1 MNNKWWKTG
10 WGLLNDAVWKFSSDI
25 HEVING
31 YAPVVFIITGEN
43 KKHPNPKNYNVKMYV
58 SITNP
63 RNKLSL
69 AFPDSIHTIQQESC
83 DDVAS
88 WTE

>member
-1 MNNKWWKTG
+1 M
-10 WGLLNDAVWKFSSDI
+10 
-25 HEVING
+25 
-31 YAPVVFIITGEN
+31 
-43 KKHPNPKNYNVKMYV
+43 KHPNPKNYNVKMYV

-69 AFPDSIHTIQQESC
+69 AFPDSIHTIQQENC
-83 DDVAS
+83 DNVAS